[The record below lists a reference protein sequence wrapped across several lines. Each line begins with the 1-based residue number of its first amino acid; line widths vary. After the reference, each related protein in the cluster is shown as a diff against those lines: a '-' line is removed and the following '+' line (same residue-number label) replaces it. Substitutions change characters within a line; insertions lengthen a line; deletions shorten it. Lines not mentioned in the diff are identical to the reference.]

1 MKDGDGSGDGE
12 WGWGWDEERKKERKK
27 ERKTERKKERK
38 KDTRRH
44 SFFKHMLGGEGCICN
59 EVLFLKINVPHW
71 DVFAYE

>member
-1 MKDGDGSGDGE
+1 MNTEGGN
-12 WGWGWDEERKKERKK
+12 KKERKK
-27 ERKTERKKERK
+27 ERQKERKKERQKERK

-44 SFFKHMLGGEGCICN
+44 SFFKHMLGGGEGCICN